1 MKYYIFYR
9 EDSNFD
15 DILHDTNTKK
25 LFEFKIRYSQH
36 LILGGEDIPEDIQ
49 SYIML
54 KYGDDMK
61 DKKDIFI
68 DRKPVPFIDYT
79 PESNRPEKFKKL

>member
-15 DILHDTNTKK
+15 DILQDSNIKK

-36 LILGGEDIPEDIQ
+36 LMLGGEEVPEDIQ

-54 KYGDDMK
+54 KYGEDIK

-68 DRKPVPFIDYT
+68 DRKPNAFIDYT
-79 PESNRPEKFKKL
+79 PDPNRPDKFKKL